1 MRCRRRTNL
10 RTARNRQ
17 MRSYKGRNFRDAPM
31 IDISSLDQSFQQ
43 SYEFSPTEAYLM
55 EDRFDD

>member
-1 MRCRRRTNL
+1 
-10 RTARNRQ
+10 
-17 MRSYKGRNFRDAPM
+17 M

-43 SYEFSPTEAYLM
+43 SYEFSPTEADLI